1 MSKFFVLAAC
11 LLALAAAST
20 DNHWVVL
27 VAGSSGYGNYRHQAD
42 VCHAYQIARA
52 QGIPAE
58 QIITF
63 AYDDIADNSRN
74 PFPGKVFNQP
84 NGKDVY
90 AGCQIDYRRGDVT
103 PAKFL
108 SVIKGEGSGKVLK
121 STGADKVFIYFSD
134 HGAPGLIAF
143 PSERLYA
150 NDLNAALKE
159 MHSKNMYEK
168 LVFYIEACE
177 SGSMFEGLLD
187 PTINVYGV
195 TAANS
200 KESSWAYYCYPDDL
214 VDGVHIKSCLGDEF
228 SINFLEDSDSHQM
241 CGESL
246 HEQFTN
252 VQKRTKKSHVME
264 FGDLTFKTAEA
275 VGQYQGTCDSLEWS
289 FFSRHQEAEEHEKF
303 AVNSREA
310 ELHYLYVEYLLTND
324 VSALTRLQE
333 EIAAREKTE
342 LVFMKLQQQFPVSD
356 EPVYPQSLEEWNC
369 YAEANKLYVQM
380 CSESGRSFD
389 KMGKVMNMC
398 TEGKEKWT
406 KKQVKQAIIDACA

>member
-1 MSKFFVLAAC
+1 M
-11 LLALAAAST
+11 
-20 DNHWVVL
+20 
-27 VAGSSGYGNYRHQAD
+27 
-42 VCHAYQIARA
+42 
-52 QGIPAE
+52 
-58 QIITF
+58 
-63 AYDDIADNSRN
+63 
-74 PFPGKVFNQP
+74 
-84 NGKDVY
+84 Y
-90 AGCQIDYRRGDVT
+90 AGCKIDYRRGDVT
-103 PAKFL
+103 PEKFL

-143 PSERLYA
+143 PSARLYA

-159 MHSKNMYEK
+159 MHSKNMYER

-187 PTINVYGV
+187 DNINVYAV

-200 KESSWAYYCYPDDL
+200 KESSWAYYCYPDDV

-252 VQKRTKKSHVME
+252 VKKGTKKSHVME
-264 FGDLTFKTAEA
+264 FGDLTFKTSEA

-289 FFSRHQEAEEHEKF
+289 FFNRYNEAAKHDKF

-333 EIAAREKTE
+333 EIADREKDE
-342 LVFMKLQQQFPVSD
+342 LTMMKLKQKFPVSE
-356 EPVYPQSLEEWNC
+356 EPVYPSSVSEWNC
-369 YAEANKLYVQM
+369 YKEANMLYVQL
-380 CSESGRSFD
+380 CTESGKSFRH
-389 KMGKVMNMC
+389 MGEVMNMC
-398 TEGKEKWT
+398 TEGKDKWT
-406 KKQVKQAIIDACA
+406 KKQIKNAIEDACL